1 MLQINGLER
10 NGSSKNVSEH
20 KAAKGSDGSGGRK
33 SLDSEASKISS
44 EKVAG
49 HMTPK
54 DKGRSQDNETQTL
67 EGGSTKGLSV
77 RVTENTTL
85 KDEIEGIIGRQDLI
99 EDIPVVPI
107 SGHYEDCSSDG
118 VVIDL
123 KT

>member
-67 EGGSTKGLSV
+67 EGGSTTDSSV
-77 RVTENTTL
+77 KVTENTTL
-85 KDEIEGIIGRQDLI
+85 KDEIEGIGRQDLI